1 MLEAQ
6 YFPLFGFCALFLEYR
21 LPIGCWAAAE
31 LGFLFRFLFLLLL
44 LLLRVGC
51 CDRLN

>member
-6 YFPLFGFCALFLEYR
+6 YFPLFGFCAVFSEYP
-21 LPIGCWAAAE
+21 LLIGCWVAAE
-31 LGFLFRFLFLLLL
+31 LGFLFRFLLL